1 MLRNRLFE
9 RLVVTH
15 GFRAITIESS
25 FPKARVVNAYVAGH
39 GPASYEAMGD
49 SGLSHNFA
57 KLEANRELIEWMRR
71 YNADPA
77 HAVQLHFYGFDMPTG
92 AVGIDSPRQVL
103 GFVVDYLAALDRASG
118 EAFRARIEPLLG
130 QDAAWDNPEAYM
142 DPSKSIGLSPQANAL
157 RLATEDLISELH
169 RRRPELIAQSDAAQF
184 AEAFHYGAQA
194 RQLLNY
200 HAAHARGAG
209 VGELLGIRDALMAD
223 NLAYTVAR
231 EQGRGKV
238 LVFAHNAHLQR
249 GKLTVWPAWQ
259 RALNAETFAW
269 WPAGAHVDRMIGPRY
284 AVISTALGV
293 SEANEIALPEA
304 GTLEAL
310 LMAAPGPGRFIPTH
324 RGQGLPQT
332 AIASLPV
339 RSDSSKNMSYVPLTQ
354 QSFTDFDWLAVLD
367 SSTYQ
372 RGGPPL
378 P

>member
-1 MLRNRLFE
+1 
-9 RLVVTH
+9 
-15 GFRAITIESS
+15 
-25 FPKARVVNAYVAGH
+25 
-39 GPASYEAMGD
+39 
-49 SGLSHNFA
+49 
-57 KLEANRELIEWMRR
+57 
-71 YNADPA
+71 A

-92 AVGIDSPRQVL
+92 AVGIESPRQVL
-103 GFVVDYLAALDRASG
+103 GFVVDCLAPRTPASAEPSRPRTKPRRG
-118 EAFRARIEPLLG
+118 E
-130 QDAAWDNPEAYM
+130 DAAGATPERTM
-142 DPSKSIGLSPQANAL
+142 DPGKSIGLSPQANAL
-157 RLATEDLISELH
+157 RRATEDLISELH
-169 RRRPELIAQSDAAQF
+169 SRRPELIAQSDAAQF

-293 SEANEIALPEA
+293 SEANEIAQPEA
-304 GTLEAL
+304 
-310 LMAAPGPGRFIPTH
+310 
-324 RGQGLPQT
+324 
-332 AIASLPV
+332 
-339 RSDSSKNMSYVPLTQ
+339 
-354 QSFTDFDWLAVLD
+354 
-367 SSTYQ
+367 
-372 RGGPPL
+372 
-378 P
+378 